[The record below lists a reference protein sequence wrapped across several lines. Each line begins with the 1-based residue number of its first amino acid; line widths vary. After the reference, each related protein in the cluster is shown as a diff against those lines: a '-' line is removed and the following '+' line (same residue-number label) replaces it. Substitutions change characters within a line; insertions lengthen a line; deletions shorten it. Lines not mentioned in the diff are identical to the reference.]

1 MSSILVSINASVT
14 LLELTLLLAELTK
27 KQDEISQL
35 KQQLE
40 KMKEFPLAK
49 VCVLSVDAC

>member
-1 MSSILVSINASVT
+1 MTGILVSKNASVT
-14 LLELTLLLAELTK
+14 LLELTLSLVELTK

-40 KMKEFPLAK
+40 KMKELPLAR
-49 VCVLSVDAC
+49 VCVLGVHAC